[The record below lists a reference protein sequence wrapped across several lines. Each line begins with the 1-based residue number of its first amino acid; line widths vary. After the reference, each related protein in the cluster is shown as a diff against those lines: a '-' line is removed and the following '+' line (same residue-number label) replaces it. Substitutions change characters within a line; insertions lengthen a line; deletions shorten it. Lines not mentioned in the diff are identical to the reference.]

1 MPESTDGFLKF
12 LASGL
17 FWVLL
22 LQGLTWVHHKRRQR
36 RAEVSR
42 HAAQDAID
50 SYLRNTSLAGISQRI
65 DELREIDAR
74 GVAIDEVINQHRAI
88 RRQRSN

>member
-1 MPESTDGFLKF
+1 MPEPTDGFQRL

-22 LQGLTWVHHKRRQR
+22 LQGLAWAYQKRRQR
-36 RAEVSR
+36 RAEVAR

-50 SYLRNTSLAGISQRI
+50 NYLRNTHPAEINLRVE
-65 DELREIDAR
+65 ELKEIDAR
-74 GVAIDEVINQHRAI
+74 GVAIDEVIKQHRAI